1 MSRSGRRLARVF
13 LVAALALSVTAS
25 SGNAARRAHGPIL
38 GVVPHAG
45 AFHGFAPAPPPPVN
59 QCPSQQTPAQ
69 CNLDYLGGT
78 VMHASTTYAIY
89 WIPSSYSV
97 STNYE
102 SLVNQYFADVA
113 AASNHAD
120 NVYSAATQYYDSAGP
135 IDYRST
141 FGGSYVDTTPFPSPS
156 NCDDGVDPVC
166 LTDADLQTE
175 IQHVL
180 TVKGWH
186 GSTTA
191 MFFVLTPDGV
201 GSCSDGSSSQCTTNA
216 YCAYHSSF
224 TDSNNEPVIYGNEPY
239 DATIPGCDPGSSPNG
254 DDADAAI
261 NTLSHEHN
269 EAITDPFGDGWWN
282 LDSGQENGDN
292 CAWIFGNALG
302 GTPNVDAY
310 NQIINGHHY
319 WLQEEWS
326 NDGSACLQHYLGVPV
341 NFRVPTIS
349 GTAHEGQV
357 LSATTGV
364 WSQSPTGYVYRWER
378 CTASGSNCTSI
389 AGAAA
394 STYQLSAP
402 DVGQTVGL
410 QVTATNGAGSSTPAA
425 SAISSVVIPLP
436 AATAP
441 PVISGV
447 AAAGKSLS
455 VSTGTWNTPAT
466 FTYQWLS
473 CNANGTGCAPVDG
486 AIDNTYYLL
495 GGDAGHTLQVVVTA
509 TNAAG
514 TGQVLSKRSALIV
527 GVPHLKKA
535 PRISGRTRVAGH
547 LKVSKGTWSGPPK
560 SYRYQWLRCNAH
572 GGGCRSI
579 RRATHPTYRLLSA
592 DIGHRLRVRVTAA
605 NAAGR
610 KTATSG
616 ASGRIS

>member
-1 MSRSGRRLARVF
+1 MKVF
-13 LVAALALSVTAS
+13 VVVALVMGVAAST
-25 SGNAARRAHGPIL
+25 GNAAGPTQASIL

-45 AFHGFAPAPPPPVN
+45 ALHGLAAAPTPPVN
-59 QCPSQQTPAQ
+59 QCPPAQTPTQ
-69 CNLDYLGGT
+69 CNLNYLGGT

-89 WIPSSYSV
+89 WIPSGYSV

-120 NVYSAATQYYDSAGP
+120 NVYSPATQYYDSAGP
-135 IDYRST
+135 IDYQST
-141 FGGSYVDTTPFPSPS
+141 FAGSYADTTPFPSPS
-156 NCDDGVDPVC
+156 NCDDGVDLVC
-166 LTDADLQTE
+166 LTDADLQAE

-191 MFFVLTPDGV
+191 MFFVLTPDSV
-201 GSCSDGSSSQCTTNA
+201 GSCFDGSGSQCTTNV

-239 DATIPGCDPGSSPNG
+239 DATIPGCNSGNSPNG

-282 LDSGQENGDN
+282 VDSGQENGDN
-292 CAWIFGNALG
+292 CAWIFGGALG
-302 GTPNVDAY
+302 GTPNVNAY

-319 WLQEEWS
+319 WLQEQWS
-326 NDGSACLQHYLGVPV
+326 NDGSGCLQHYLGVPM
-341 NFRVPTIS
+341 NFRVPTVS
-349 GTAHEGQV
+349 GPADQGQA
-357 LSATTGV
+357 LSATTGL
-364 WSQSPTGYVYRWER
+364 WSQSPTNYAYQWQR
-378 CTASGSNCTSI
+378 CAGGGSTCTSI
-389 AGAAA
+389 AGATA
-394 STYQLSAP
+394 SSYQLSAA
-402 DVGQTVGL
+402 DVGQTVRS
-410 QVTATNGAGSSTPAA
+410 QVIATNAAGSSTPAV

-436 AATAP
+436 AATAA

-473 CNANGTGCAPVDG
+473 CNAKGTGCAAVAG
-486 AIDNTYYLL
+486 ATDNSYYLL
-495 GGDAGHTLQVVVTA
+495 GEDAGHTLQVVVTA

-514 TGQVLSKRSALIV
+514 TGQAMSKRSALVV

-535 PRISGRTRVAGH
+535 PRISGRTRIPAR
-547 LKVSKGTWSGPPK
+547 LTVSKGTWSGPPK
-560 SYRYQWLRCNAH
+560 SYRYQWLRCNAR

-579 RRATHPTYRLLSA
+579 RRATHPTYRLSSA
-592 DIGHRLRVRVTAA
+592 DVGHRFRVRVTVA

-610 KTATSG
+610 KTTTSG
-616 ASGRIS
+616 ASRRIAS